1 MVPFPQ
7 PKSMLPSSKKRK
19 RGTGSGQQQTAI
31 SFSPLSEQL
40 FTDTRRPLETAGLT
54 SDRLIFGAPQKMRT
68 HGFYLIDTKTRH
80 SGTIPV
86 GADTLPAVIQLSL
99 YKRLFDRLTST
110 ETDDGLWDKMFKHEG
125 LKTYQPFSE
134 EFVVQ
139 ALMVIETNDMG
150 HLPGILEA
158 RCLAELVA
166 VWRKT
171 VEDLGIANVG
181 SEDELTIV
189 YRKNETTVKA
199 KRGAK
204 KKKSSKAK
212 GKGKGKL
219 KPLPVDVDDMEV
231 DQEGAT
237 IAGMNWVFVLELR
250 LMSPPAASSPIE
262 HPPSSESECPSGEDS
277 NIIGQKQFKYDE
289 RLLDEHIRTALNFW
303 RGTQKAQGVGIE
315 NTRRCK

>member
-1 MVPFPQ
+1 
-7 PKSMLPSSKKRK
+7 
-19 RGTGSGQQQTAI
+19 
-31 SFSPLSEQL
+31 
-40 FTDTRRPLETAGLT
+40 
-54 SDRLIFGAPQKMRT
+54 MRT

-80 SGTIPV
+80 SQTIPAE
-86 GADTLPAVIQLSL
+86 ADRLPAVIQLSL

-134 EFVVQ
+134 AFVVQ
-139 ALMVIETNDMG
+139 SLMIIETNDLG

-158 RCLAELVA
+158 RCLGELVA

-204 KKKSSKAK
+204 KKKLNKAK

-231 DQEGAT
+231 DQEGASS
-237 IAGMNWVFVLELR
+237 AGM
-250 LMSPPAASSPIE
+250 
-262 HPPSSESECPSGEDS
+262 D
-277 NIIGQKQFKYDE
+277 
-289 RLLDEHIRTALNFW
+289 
-303 RGTQKAQGVGIE
+303 
-315 NTRRCK
+315 